1 MNLRVDNAMTSITY
15 VFVFNVTAPGG
26 TIWTASKSILSTQSS
41 WSVSANYPADFPG
54 SSLSL
59 VGNYSVVVGET
70 LPSPIV
76 SVATTKF
83 QVGLTDSV
91 AYQRTFPVSIKGAG
105 YLAADNVTFS
115 LVLNGSPVA
124 GFPASRQADPNGI
137 VSLVWQSLPWSGV
150 GNYTII
156 LSGKNTSPKTPPDI
170 QQFKIYPAN
179 VTMQQLWINKNSLQR
194 SETLSM
200 RFNASYSSGLS
211 VTSGSSIV
219 RLVEPDGLT
228 SHSANATYDSALR
241 TFQAS
246 YTVPLNRQTGIWVA
260 VIDKN
265 GFSDGYGNGG
275 PSQGTTQTFSVQPAL
290 LTISIIQPSS
300 VYAVGDVLQIY
311 AGITAPDGTTF
322 TQGAVSASLT
332 LSGRP
337 IAGPVHLSYDPTR
350 AEWFGGYQLGSTD
363 PGGTWLVTVSA
374 SDGYGNGGSSSVSY
388 TVNVPP
394 YQNLTSNWLLWL
406 GVLTAAAFGF
416 VILITRHR
424 GVSRRE
430 VKLDIQAIKH
440 QADNVKKDDFLQSIQ
455 AQLKRHAEKEAR
467 EKTSSEGTQK

>member
-1 MNLRVDNAMTSITY
+1 MTSITY

-26 TIWTASKSILSTQSS
+26 TIRTASKSMLSTQSS

-59 VGNYSVVVGET
+59 VGNYSVVVAET

-76 SVATTKF
+76 SVATTQF
-83 QVGLTDSV
+83 LVSLTDSLL
-91 AYQRTFPVSIKGAG
+91 YQRTFPVSIKAGG

-115 LVLNGSPVA
+115 LILNGSPVA
-124 GFPASRQADPNGI
+124 GFPTSRQADANGI
-137 VSLVWQSLPWSGV
+137 VSLVWQTLRWSSV
-150 GNYTII
+150 GNYSIT

-170 QQFKIYPAN
+170 QQFKVSPAN
-179 VTMQQLWINKNSLQR
+179 VTIPWLWKSTNSLQR
-194 SETLSM
+194 SETLNV
-200 RFNASYSSGLS
+200 RFNASYGSGVS

-219 RLVEPDGLT
+219 RLVEPDGFT
-228 SHSANATYDSALR
+228 SHSTNATYDSTLR
-241 TFQAS
+241 TFQTF
-246 YTVPLNRQTGIWVA
+246 YTVPLNRQTGTWAA

-265 GFSDGYGNGG
+265 GFGDGYGNGG
-275 PSQGTTQTFSVQPAL
+275 PLQGATQTFSVQPAL
-290 LTISIIQPSS
+290 LTISIIQSS
-300 VYAVGDVLQIY
+300 KAYAVGDVLQIY

-337 IAGPVHLSYDPTR
+337 VAGPVHLSYDPTR

-416 VILITRHR
+416 VIFITRHR

-430 VKLDIQAIKH
+430 VKLDISAIRS
-440 QADNVKKDDFLQSIQ
+440 QADRVKKDDFLQSVQ
-455 AQLKRHAEKEAR
+455 AQLKRHAEREAR
-467 EKTSSEGTQK
+467 EKSSAESAQK